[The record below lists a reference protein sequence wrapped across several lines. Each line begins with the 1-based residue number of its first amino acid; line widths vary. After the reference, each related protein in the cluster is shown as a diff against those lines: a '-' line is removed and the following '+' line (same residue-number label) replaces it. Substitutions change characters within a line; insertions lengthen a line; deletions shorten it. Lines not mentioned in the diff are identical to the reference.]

1 MSDCNAGDLL
11 NADKQA
17 ALNKPIIDP
26 STDSYV
32 FVQVKNYSNTQN
44 YKPSLE
50 IVTGVIDGDLV
61 DAVLIFLGDAKAP
74 SVSESF
80 FLRL

>member
-1 MSDCNAGDLL
+1 MG
-11 NADKQA
+11 
-17 ALNKPIIDP
+17 ALKILFIIIIIIIIITDP

-32 FVQVKNYSNTQN
+32 FIQVKIAQNTQN

>member
-1 MSDCNAGDLL
+1 MQETFSM
-11 NADKQA
+11 QI
-17 ALNKPIIDP
+17 NKLHLTMFSSKSKII
-26 STDSYV
+26 
-32 FVQVKNYSNTQN
+32 QNTQN
-44 YKPSLE
+44 YKPSFE

>member
-1 MSDCNAGDLL
+1 M
-11 NADKQA
+11 QI
-17 ALNKPIIDP
+17 NKLYLTSP
-26 STDSYV
+26 SLILPLTHMFSS
-32 FVQVKNYSNTQN
+32 KSKMTPNTQN

-61 DAVLIFLGDAKAP
+61 DAVLIFLGDPKAP